1 MICGVADEGFMKN
14 SEDDEGIERV
24 CRRGGVGD
32 GTDPRNSGI
41 GYGRVWNIK
50 I

>member
-24 CRRGGVGD
+24 CRRGVVED
-32 GTDPRNSGI
+32 EVAADVTNTRNSG
-41 GYGRVWNIK
+41 ND
-50 I
+50 